1 MKPSKDLSK
10 KAPSAQP
17 ADGKQSHLQPQTGTT
32 ANRDKVRE
40 QVPVRAPR
48 QSQRLVERSK

>member
-1 MKPSKDLSK
+1 MKPSQDISK
-10 KAPSAQP
+10 KAPSALP
-17 ADGKQSHLQPQTGTT
+17 VDSKQSHLKPQTGTT

-48 QSQRLVERSK
+48 QSQRPVERSK